1 MTREIYSGDQL
12 PHLFRPTN
20 RGVKQ
25 KDNDFDK
32 LTEVGMWFFVAESE
46 MTENQRNSGQYRPQ
60 APCRLRAIRKYKTT
74 RGHYGPNEEI
84 GIVVQRIE

>member
-1 MTREIYSGDQL
+1 MTREIHSGDQL
-12 PHLFRPTN
+12 PHLFTPTN

-25 KDNDFDK
+25 KESDFDR

-46 MTENQRNSGQYRPQ
+46 MTDKQRKSNYRPQ
-60 APCRLRAIRKYKTT
+60 APCRLRATRKYKTT

-84 GIVVQRIE
+84 GILIQRVE